1 MSKIFDLES
10 LPSGEG
16 KVGIVTGA
24 NIGLGFETAKVL
36 AAKKY
41 EVIMACRSKSKAEEA
56 MELIQQEVS
65 GATLVFFEL
74 DLSSLKNVRRFG
86 ENYASKYDRLDLLI
100 NNAGVMMPPFQKTED
115 GFELQMGVNYLAHFL
130 LTGLLLELMAKT
142 EDSRIVTLSSL
153 VRKQGN
159 INFEDLQFE
168 QNYNKGKAYAHSK
181 LACLM
186 FAYELQ
192 RELEAN
198 KIPVMSLAA
207 HPGISNTN
215 LSRYYPKVLVWFF
228 SVFMR
233 SMFQS
238 AERGALPTLRAALD
252 PNAKEGAYYGP
263 DGKREYKGEPV
274 VVDSTPLS
282 HDKEIARKL
291 WAVSEELTSFKFSD
305 RLKAMSLS

>member
-1 MSKIFDLES
+1 
-10 LPSGEG
+10 
-16 KVGIVTGA
+16 
-24 NIGLGFETAKVL
+24 
-36 AAKKY
+36 
-41 EVIMACRSKSKAEEA
+41 
-56 MELIQQEVS
+56 
-65 GATLVFFEL
+65 
-74 DLSSLKNVRRFG
+74 
-86 ENYASKYDRLDLLI
+86 
-100 NNAGVMMPPFQKTED
+100 MPPFQKTED

-153 VRKQGN
+153 VHKQGN

-168 QNYNKGKAYAHSK
+168 QNYNKGKAYARSK

-252 PNAKEGAYYGP
+252 PNAKGGAYYGP
-263 DGKREYKGEPV
+263 DGKREYNGEPE